1 VAVGVAILLAVL
13 ADFHAFQVTNNR
25 PFWEGTGSTQNGQ
38 LNEPTSNVEL
48 WHYSNDIFKGQTI
61 ERLDVAALG
70 PKAPVPPGIARLPG
84 SGQYYASPALAA
96 LLRATP
102 PDELGDRFPG
112 SLVGTIG
119 ERALTGP
126 DELVIFVGYSPV
138 QLAALPG
145 TFRVSTIATA
155 SGRQV
160 WSPYFR
166 DAFVVSALAFLL
178 PILILIGTA
187 TRLAAARREERFAA
201 LRLVGATPRQ
211 ISVIASVDAIVGALF
226 GTVLGIGIFLL
237 ARAALANTAITSARY
252 SQIMSRPRLQ
262 AMWVSSSP
270 CHLRR
275 QSPHCCR
282 CGGSGSHRSA
292 SAGGQHLQRQRCGDW
307 CRYWSAS
314 PCLS

>member
-1 VAVGVAILLAVL
+1 MLRLALRLSLHSGREALVRLVVTTAAVAVGVAILLAVL

-70 PKAPVPPGIARLPG
+70 PKAPVPPGIARLSG

-155 SGRQV
+155 SGEASLVTVFPRCVCRQRPGV
-160 WSPYFR
+160 
-166 DAFVVSALAFLL
+166 LA
-178 PILILIGTA
+178 PDPHTDRYGHAASRRPSRGT
-187 TRLAAARREERFAA
+187 LCSAAA
-201 LRLVGATPRQ
+201 G
-211 ISVIASVDAIVGALF
+211 G
-226 GTVLGIGIFLL
+226 GH
-237 ARAALANTAITSARY
+237 
-252 SQIMSRPRLQ
+252 
-262 AMWVSSSP
+262 SSP
-270 CHLRR
+270 DQCHRL
-275 QSPHCCR
+275 
-282 CGGSGSHRSA
+282 G
-292 SAGGQHLQRQRCGDW
+292 
-307 CRYWSAS
+307 
-314 PCLS
+314 